1 MILPFH
7 HGAFKEIR
15 GFDVAAYRDVSERMD
30 RSLPG
35 HLSSAG
41 LSNHGHSQYVSF
53 AQPEGP

>member
-30 RSLPG
+30 RYRAI
-35 HLSSAG
+35 LSSAG

-53 AQPEGP
+53 AQPERP